1 MIRHVLNLLLVIRF
15 YSVTSRSDQFHQI
28 FRGHFAVVTVQ
39 DMFDHP
45 DFLDV
50 AGRFE
55 VINQILPNITSEPVM
70 EGLQQ
75 KVHAHSVLYL
85 AKILTFN
92 GPFDPLST
100 LLHVLLPVL

>member
-1 MIRHVLNLLLVIRF
+1 
-15 YSVTSRSDQFHQI
+15 
-28 FRGHFAVVTVQ
+28 
-39 DMFDHP
+39 MFDHP

-55 VINQILPNITSEPVM
+55 AINQILPNITSETVM

-85 AKILTFN
+85 AKILAFY
-92 GPFDPLST
+92 GPLDPLSA
-100 LLHVLLPVL
+100 LLHAFLPVLWVTISQKPDQPDFLKFF